1 MLYECPPPQKKKN
14 LQQYKKFQ
22 VQILITHYY
31 HSLNANL

>member
-1 MLYECPPPQKKKN
+1 MNAPPLPPKK